1 MLVLSRRVEDSIVFP
16 DLGISI
22 EILHLKGKSVRVG
35 VDAPIEVKVLR
46 GELETANR
54 VCSRKFDLKGETE
67 HEVRNKLNTLNIA
80 TGFARKLIERGEY
93 NLAANKLYEALSD
106 IEGVAIEG
114 KQAESKIGSTNDDSL
129 SALLVEDV
137 ENEREMLAGFL
148 RLHGVQVATAP
159 DGESAINYLES
170 NTKPD
175 FMMVDIGLPGI
186 SGADLILDVRSN
198 PAFDGVKLFA
208 ISGQSPQQA
217 NINMSENRIAKWFQK
232 PLRPNHLILEIEQT
246 VRDDGQPSQPA
257 VF

>member
-1 MLVLSRRVEDSIVFP
+1 MLVLSRRVEDTIVFP

-22 EILHLKGKSVRVG
+22 EVLKVKGNSVRVG
-35 VDAPIEVKVLR
+35 IEAPIEIKVIR
-46 GELETANR
+46 GELGDTK
-54 VCSRKFDLKGETE
+54 KFDLTGKTE
-67 HEVRNKLNTLNIA
+67 HEIRNKLNTLNIA

-93 NLAANKLYEALSD
+93 NLAANKLYDALSD
-106 IEGVAIEG
+106 IEGVSPG
-114 KQAESKIGSTNDDSL
+114 GLKDESNVGSTENDSL

-148 RLHGVQVATAP
+148 RLHGLQVTTVP
-159 DGESAINYLES
+159 DGESAISHLDS
-170 NTKPD
+170 NMKPD
-175 FMMVDIGLPGI
+175 FMMVDIGLPGM

-208 ISGQSPQQA
+208 ISGQSPRQA
-217 NINMSENRIAKWFQK
+217 KINISKNRIAKWFQK

-246 VRDDGQPSQPA
+246 VRDAQPS